1 MIKLASVLVAAVVL
15 VVPVTS
21 VAETGSLGVG
31 IKAGSLG
38 FGVELNYPI
47 SSKLSVSAGINSYSG
62 SQTDTADGIDYD
74 IDVSLQTLSL
84 LAHIH
89 PFSGSFRITGGA
101 MINNNEL
108 SLKADSAATYDIGG
122 MTYDAA
128 WVGELGATVDF
139 NKFAPYVG
147 IGWGYS
153 PSTGVGFSLDAGVL
167 LQGAPKVDLYSKGGT
182 LSGTPGLQA
191 DLAAE
196 EASAEDDLKKFDTLP
211 VVSAGLNI
219 RF

>member
-1 MIKLASVLVAAVVL
+1 MRQFASIFVAVMFLVIPFSANAD
-15 VVPVTS
+15 
-21 VAETGSLGVG
+21 TGGLGVG
-31 IKAGSLG
+31 VKAGSLG

-47 SSKLSVSAGINSYSG
+47 SSKLSLSAGINSYSG
-62 SQTDTADGIDYD
+62 NQTDTADGIDYD
-74 IDVSLQTLSL
+74 IDVNLQSMAL

-108 SLKADSAATYDIGG
+108 KLKADSAASYDIGG
-122 MTYDAA
+122 TTYTAA
-128 WVGELGATVDF
+128 QVGQLGATVDF
-139 NKFAPYVG
+139 NKFAPYLG

-182 LSGTPGLQA
+182 LSGTPGLQSE
-191 DLAAE
+191 LAAE
-196 EASAEDDLKKFDTLP
+196 EKSAEDDLKEFDTLG
-211 VVSAGLNI
+211 VISAGLNI

>member
-1 MIKLASVLVAAVVL
+1 MA
-15 VVPVTS
+15 
-21 VAETGSLGVG
+21 
-31 IKAGSLG
+31 
-38 FGVELNYPI
+38 
-47 SSKLSVSAGINSYSG
+47 
-62 SQTDTADGIDYD
+62 
-74 IDVSLQTLSL
+74 L

-108 SLKADSAATYDIGG
+108 SLAANSAATYDIGG
-122 MTYDAA
+122 TTYTAA
-128 WVGELGATVDF
+128 QVGKLGATVDF

-167 LQGAPKVDLYSKGGT
+167 LQGAPNVDLYSKGGT
-182 LSGTPGLQA
+182 LSGDPGLQA
-191 DLAAE
+191 ELAAE
-196 EASAEDDLKKFDTLP
+196 EKNAEDDLKKFDTLP
-211 VVSAGLNI
+211 VISAGLNI